1 MSRFADWVRR
11 NSPRREELL
20 ESRWLKPFAHRIGHS
35 ELWRFT
41 RRSVPRGVALGLF
54 VGIFLLIPGVQIIGV
69 ALLALPC
76 RANIPLGAAMTFLSN
91 PATTPFLIAF
101 SVYVGNVTF
110 GLHADVSTF
119 DRLMASG
126 ASLGEWSTWFFSD
139 AAPAFLAGLMI
150 VSVASAAIGYVLA
163 SVFWTLWLRQKWRI
177 RLKQRIRARM
187 HAIAEA
193 LDDRSD
199 D

>member
-1 MSRFADWVRR
+1 MSRFGDWVRR

-119 DRLMASG
+119 DRLLASG

-139 AAPAFLAGLMI
+139 AAPAFLAGLFI
-150 VSVASAAIGYVLA
+150 VSVVSAVVGYVLA
-163 SVFWTLWLRQKWRI
+163 SVIWTAWLRQKWRL
-177 RLKQRIRARM
+177 RLKQRIKARM

-193 LDDRSD
+193 LDNGSGD
-199 D
+199 